1 MISVTLRHSFPDLLL
16 DIAFSAPTPGTTVL
30 FGPSGAG
37 KSSVVAAIAG
47 LLRAGQ
53 TRVEVDGTVLADTA
67 RAVFLPPE
75 RRRIG
80 LVFQEARLFP
90 HLSVAGNLRYGQRR
104 APSGPIRFDEVVA
117 LLGIGALLARRPH
130 TLSGGERQRVAIGR
144 ALLSQPLLLLLD
156 EPLASL
162 DGPRKAEILPFLTRL
177 KTTLALPIV
186 YVTHA
191 LDELFYLADTV
202 VLIERGRVLA
212 AGPLLELS
220 SRADLPLLAARDDAG
235 AVLAAK
241 VAAHDPARRLTRL
254 AAGGLTLWV
263 PLLTA
268 PLGTTL
274 RLRVPARE
282 VILARAVPEAISLH
296 NIIPG
301 RVRAVSEDTVRHVAL
316 VEVVA
321 EGAALLARVTPDAVA
336 RLQLAAG
343 TLVLALIKSM
353 SVDVLDG

>member
-1 MISVTLRHSFPDLLL
+1 MISVTLRHAFPDLTL

-37 KSSVVAAIAG
+37 KTSVVMAMAG
-47 LLRAGQ
+47 LLRAAY
-53 TRVEVDGTVLADTA
+53 TRVEVDGTVLADSA
-67 RAVFLPPE
+67 RALFLPPE

-90 HLSVAGNLRYGQRR
+90 HLSVAGNLRYGERR
-104 APSGPIRFDEVVA
+104 APPGPIRFDEVVA
-117 LLGIGALLARRPH
+117 LLGIAALLARRPH

-144 ALLSQPLLLLLD
+144 ALLCQPLLLLLD

-177 KTTLALPIV
+177 KQALALPIV

-202 VLIERGRVLA
+202 VLIDRGRVLA
-212 AGPLLELS
+212 AGPLAELS
-220 SRADLPLLAARDDAG
+220 ARADLPLLSARDEAG
-235 AVLAAK
+235 AVLSAT

-254 AAGGLTLWV
+254 EAGGLALWV

-268 PLGTTL
+268 PLGATL
-274 RLRVPARE
+274 RLLVPARE
-282 VILARAVPEAISLH
+282 VILARAAPEAVSVH

-301 RVRAVSEDTVRHVAL
+301 RVRAVSEDAIRHVAL
-316 VEVVA
+316 VEVEA
-321 EGAALLARVTPDAVA
+321 DGAALLARVTPDAVA
-336 RLQLAAG
+336 RLQLAVG
-343 TLVLALIKSM
+343 TPVLALIKSM